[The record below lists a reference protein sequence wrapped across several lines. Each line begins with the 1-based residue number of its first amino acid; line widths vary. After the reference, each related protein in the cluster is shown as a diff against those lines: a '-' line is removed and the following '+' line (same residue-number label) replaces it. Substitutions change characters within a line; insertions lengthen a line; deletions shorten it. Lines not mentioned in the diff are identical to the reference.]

1 MRGIFNKNRSV
12 SLIIIENDKNMR
24 DWIKKVF
31 LLTKHKT
38 IKL

>member
-12 SLIIIENDKNMR
+12 SLIIIENDKKYAR
-24 DWIKKVF
+24 LDKKVF

>member
-24 DWIKKVF
+24 DWIKKF
-31 LLTKHKT
+31 FY
-38 IKL
+38 